1 MLRDILGHHDIIQ
14 FSGGIFPPG
23 AWGQTALGQRLPE
36 PAIQGISTDLE
47 NLTGLF
53 PVSSC
58 MNIRDYSLSKIKA
71 IGIAHTPENSMTEVL
86 VKS

>member
-14 FSGGIFPPG
+14 FSRGIFPSR
-23 AWGQTALGQRLPE
+23 AWGQTALGLRLPE
-36 PAIQGISTDLE
+36 PTIQGISTDLE

-53 PVSSC
+53 PVSTG
-58 MNIRDYSLSKIKA
+58 MNICDYSLSKIKA
-71 IGIAHTPENSMTEVL
+71 ISIAHAPKNSMTEVL

>member
-1 MLRDILGHHDIIQ
+1 MLRDILGHHAIIQ
-14 FSGGIFPPG
+14 FSGGIFPTG
-23 AWGQTALGQRLPE
+23 AWGQTALGLILPE
-36 PAIQGISTDLE
+36 PAIQRISTNLE

-58 MNIRDYSLSKIKA
+58 LNIRDHSLSKIKA
-71 IGIAHTPENSMTEVL
+71 IGIAHTPEISMTEVL

>member
-14 FSGGIFPPG
+14 FSWGIFPSG
-23 AWGQTALGQRLPE
+23 AWGQTALGLRLPE

-53 PVSSC
+53 SVSTGL
-58 MNIRDYSLSKIKA
+58 NIRDDSLSKIKT
-71 IGIAHTPENSMTEVL
+71 IGIAHTPEISMAEVL

>member
-1 MLRDILGHHDIIQ
+1 MLRDILGHHAIIQ
-14 FSGGIFPPG
+14 LSRGICPPG
-23 AWGQTALGQRLPE
+23 AWGQPALGLRLPE

-53 PVSSC
+53 PVSTGL
-58 MNIRDYSLSKIKA
+58 NIRDDSLSKIKA
-71 IGIAHTPENSMTEVL
+71 IGIAHTPEISITEVL